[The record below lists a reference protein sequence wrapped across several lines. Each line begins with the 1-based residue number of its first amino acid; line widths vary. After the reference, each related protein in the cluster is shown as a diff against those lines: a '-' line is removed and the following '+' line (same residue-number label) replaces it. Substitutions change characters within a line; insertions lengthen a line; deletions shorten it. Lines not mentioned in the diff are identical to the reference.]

1 MSKKFKQAMELI
13 GRGKVAEARKSL
25 EKLEM
30 EEPNNSDVLYNLGM
44 IYSDLGKYNAAI
56 ERLQRCLKISP
67 THVNAQVALGLAHLR
82 SGDFNKA
89 ETHFLETLAKDPE
102 NIYALQNLG
111 GLYAKQKRFDEAI
124 SIFERGER
132 FAPNHP
138 NFLYGLAL
146 IYQDLGRLKESD
158 IYYRKLLDRDS
169 EDEFTELARKGLSE
183 IAFSGFKNKVPR
195 MDAVMYCLAALEKFS
210 SMEYFIVKEITFEI
224 GMLGRSGLNVDDPSR
239 TYNLTSLPGDFTG
252 LQLVCY
258 MYIGFK
264 MIDPSMDIGFDLS
277 HEYEAAKALFSKK
290 EGNEEGTILRHTL
303 H

>member
-1 MSKKFKQAMELI
+1 MNKKLKQAMELI
-13 GRGKVAEARKSL
+13 SRGKMTEARKSL
-25 EKLEM
+25 EKLEKL
-30 EEPNNSDVLYNLGM
+30 EPNNSDVLYNLGM
-44 IYSDLGKYNAAI
+44 IYSDTGNYNAAI

-67 THVNAQVALGLAHLR
+67 THVNAQVALGLAYLR
-82 SGDFNKA
+82 SGDSNKA
-89 ETHFLETLAKDPE
+89 ETHFLETLGKDPE

-124 SIFERGER
+124 SIFEGGER

-158 IYYRKLLDRDS
+158 IYYRKLLDRDL
-169 EDEFTELARKGLSE
+169 EDQFTELARKGLSE
-183 IAFSGFKNKVPR
+183 IAFSGFKNRVPR
-195 MDAVMYCLAALEKFS
+195 MDAIMYCLAALEKFS
-210 SMEYFIVKEITFEI
+210 RMEYSNAREVTSEIAI
-224 GMLGRSGLNVDDPSR
+224 LGRSGLDINDPSR

-258 MYIGFK
+258 MYVGFK
-264 MIDPSMDIGFDLS
+264 MIEPSMDIGFDLS
-277 HEYEAAKALFSKK
+277 NEYETAKALFSKK
-290 EGNEEGTILRHTL
+290 GKNEEGTILRETL